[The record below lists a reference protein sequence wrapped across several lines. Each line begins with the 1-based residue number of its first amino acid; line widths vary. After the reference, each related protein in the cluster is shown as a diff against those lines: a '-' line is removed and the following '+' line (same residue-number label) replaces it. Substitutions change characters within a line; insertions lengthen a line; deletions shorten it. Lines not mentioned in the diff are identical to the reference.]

1 MNLLMLCYNQFCSI
15 MEFYIL
21 KEFFRL
27 LIFLL
32 MLRALNNHNAQI
44 KQRYY
49 YYNYYYVFL
58 CVHFFAFFNQINQI
72 LVNKLRIFRQG
83 KGDPH
88 IKRYFVVLNS
98 HSFFFCVSNSIFLF
112 LSFIYVLSLQQ
123 TKRIRKKQIKSNK
136 KKKTSHCKIQG
147 AVNTLMACR
156 ISFIPAKKTSNVLQ
170 CLLNEL

>member
-1 MNLLMLCYNQFCSI
+1 
-15 MEFYIL
+15 MEFCIL

-32 MLRALNNHNAQI
+32 MLRTLNNHNAQI

-58 CVHFFAFFNQINQI
+58 CVHFFAFFNQIVQI

-98 HSFFFCVSNSIFLF
+98 RSFFFCVSNSIFLF
-112 LSFIYVLSLQQ
+112 LSFVYVFFIA
-123 TKRIRKKQIKSNK
+123 TNK
-136 KKKTSHCKIQG
+136 TQTSHCKIQR
-147 AVNTLMACR
+147 AVNTFMDRR
-156 ISFIPAKKTSNVLQ
+156 ISFMPAKKTSN
-170 CLLNEL
+170 NAF